1 VFEKEKEQS
10 QKRKKKILQGPIQGP
25 QMEVK
30 VRLQGEI
37 SLKVS
42 NFKK

>member
-10 QKRKKKILQGPIQGP
+10 QKRKKKIPQGPILEP

-30 VRLQGEI
+30 VKLRGEI